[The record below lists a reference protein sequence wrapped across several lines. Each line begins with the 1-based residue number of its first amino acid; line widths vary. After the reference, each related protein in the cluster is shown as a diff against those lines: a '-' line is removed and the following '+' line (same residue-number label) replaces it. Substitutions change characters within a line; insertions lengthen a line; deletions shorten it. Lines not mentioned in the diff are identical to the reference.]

1 MNAHRNL
8 SEDRWASDRC
18 VVVKVREM
26 IGELTADGR
35 FQIRPSGSRRI
46 FRHAEKKG
54 SVTVPGALVSGAL
67 GIELSKSTLT
77 SIVRQAGLE
86 RRSR

>member
-1 MNAHRNL
+1 MNVYRYRI
-8 SEDRWASDRC
+8 EECRTSDCC

-26 IGELTADGR
+26 IGELNTDGWFEVR
-35 FQIRPSGSRRI
+35 QSGSHRI
-46 FRHAEKKG
+46 FRHPEKKG
-54 SVTVPGALVSGAL
+54 SVTVPGAL
-67 GIELSKSTLT
+67 GIELSKSTLA

>member
-1 MNAHRNL
+1 MNVHRNL
-8 SEDRWASDRC
+8 NEDGWTSDRC

-26 IGELTADGR
+26 ISELAADGW
-35 FQIRPSGSRRI
+35 FQIRQSGSHRI

-54 SVTVPGALVSGAL
+54 SVTVPGAL
-67 GIELSKSTLT
+67 GIELSKSTLA